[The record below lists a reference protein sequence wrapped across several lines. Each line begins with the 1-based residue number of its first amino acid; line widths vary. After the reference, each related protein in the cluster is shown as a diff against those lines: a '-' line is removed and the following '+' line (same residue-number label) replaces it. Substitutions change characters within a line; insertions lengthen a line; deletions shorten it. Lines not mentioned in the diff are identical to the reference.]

1 MNEECKALPSLAR
14 TLGSWGSRL
23 AILGAALS
31 LPVLAFAQEHGGE
44 AVEHAGGHGGETAG
58 PLNAHPAVYYSL
70 IGFLVAAGLIAFV
83 GSQVKTIST
92 RKPGRGQ
99 LLMEQAVASMRHFCR
114 AAIGP
119 GGEGFAPFVGTIFSF
134 ILLSNLCGVLPAYLS
149 RHGEGEPHSWTPA
162 PTANLSMTLAL
173 GFIVF
178 LVFNYQGIKANGVG
192 KYLAHFAGPIPA
204 LALLMFPIE
213 IVGVLVRPIS
223 LGMRLFG
230 NVFGEETIIAVLVGM
245 SAGTLLIPLHA
256 PMLAFGVFGSVVQAG
271 VFAILT
277 CSYIA
282 LSIGDHGHDHEDGQ
296 GHDAH
301 GEHGAAHAH

>member
-1 MNEECKALPSLAR
+1 MGN
-14 TLGSWGSRL
+14 TGSRL
-23 AILGAALS
+23 AALGAALWV
-31 LPVLAFAQEHGGE
+31 PALAFAQEHGGA
-44 AVEHAGGHGGETAG
+44 AVEGAAEHGGGHGAEHATS
-58 PLNAHPAVYYSL
+58 PLSAHPAEYFSL
-70 IGFLVAAGLIAFV
+70 VAFLVAAGLLWFI
-83 GSQVKTIST
+83 GSRAKNLST
-92 RKPGRGQ
+92 RKPHRGQ
-99 LLMEQAVASMRHFCR
+99 LLLEQGVASMRHFCR

-119 GGEGFAPFVGTIFSF
+119 GGEGFAPFVGTIFAF
-134 ILLSNLCGVLPAYLS
+134 ILLSNLCGVLPFYLKPP
-149 RHGEGEPHSWTPA
+149 HEPGGEPHSFTPA
-162 PTANLSMTLAL
+162 PTANLSITLAL
-173 GFIVF
+173 GLIVF
-178 LVFNYQGIKANGVG
+178 LVFNYQGIKANGLG

-204 LALLMFPIE
+204 LAPLMFPIE

-230 NVFGEETIIAVLVGM
+230 NVFGEETVIAVLVGM

-282 LSIGDHGHDHEDGQ
+282 LAIGDHGHDHEDGH